1 MNSTK
6 WKKTRP
12 KIKEM
17 ETTAKMMQFME
28 MNVKMMMMLTK
39 TTMTM
44 MMTAKMTM
52 ITVPKINDNSKCEV
66 NIEKNDV
73 TLYF

>member
-1 MNSTK
+1 
-6 WKKTRP
+6 
-12 KIKEM
+12 M

-28 MNVKMMMMLTK
+28 MKVKMKMMMTK

-52 ITVPKINDNSKCEV
+52 IMVPKINDNSKCRV
-66 NIEKNDV
+66 NIEKNDE

>member
-1 MNSTK
+1 
-6 WKKTRP
+6 
-12 KIKEM
+12 M
-17 ETTAKMMQFME
+17 ETTAKMMQYME
-28 MNVKMMMMLTK
+28 MKVKMMMM
-39 TTMTM
+39 
-44 MMTAKMTM
+44 TAKTTM